1 MKNILVCLMAI
12 LLLLAGCAGN
22 PAIARAS
29 LGQKF
34 SLAIGQSAEI
44 TGEDLAVGFKDV
56 VEDSRCPKNVTC
68 IWAGRAICIVEIRQ
82 AGQTEQTVL
91 TEPGL
96 TFDAVGQQYR
106 NYTFA
111 FRIEP
116 YPETGKKIEKDD
128 YRLVLSVSKK

>member
-1 MKNILVCLMAI
+1 MLLCLI
-12 LLLLAGCAGN
+12 VVLLLLPGCTSN

-44 TGEDLAVGFKDV
+44 TGEDLTVGFKDV

-68 IWAGRAICIVEIRQ
+68 IWAGRASCIVEIRQ

-111 FRIEP
+111 FRVEP
-116 YPETGKKIEKDD
+116 YPEAGKKIEKGD
-128 YRLVLSVSKK
+128 YRLVLSVNKK